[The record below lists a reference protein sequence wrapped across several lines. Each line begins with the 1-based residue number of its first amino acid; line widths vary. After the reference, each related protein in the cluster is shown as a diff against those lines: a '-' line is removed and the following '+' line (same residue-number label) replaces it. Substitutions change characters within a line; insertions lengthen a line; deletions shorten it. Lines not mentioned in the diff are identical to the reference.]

1 MPVFHI
7 SKKKMIRLTKIFFI
21 LVVAL
26 VLYIN
31 VFMNMGTKTNED
43 NTNKIILMNEQ
54 NYNHGP
60 HNVVVNDFLEKG
72 KNEDVQADSDSDSDS
87 ANDIEESVTEEE
99 KAILVAFYEE
109 NNEFVGLLKSDLIT
123 LPIYKASDNEKYL
136 KVGQNGKK
144 NAAGAIFED
153 TRSTENDLVLWGH
166 HMKTGMFKF
175 VDQMATDKNTFNS
188 MKDTFVFY
196 SFKDGMAKKY
206 QLNAMYALTGVD
218 TGDVDR
224 DFPLSEKF
232 LDNKEVTQGEV
243 SEASN
248 KLVMGTCNY
257 GYTKKAHAYVVFNM
271 TIAD

>member
-31 VFMNMGTKTNED
+31 VFMNMGTQTNKD
-43 NTNKIILMNEQ
+43 NTNKVILMAEQ

-60 HNVVVNDFLEKG
+60 HDVVVNDFLQKE
-72 KNEDVQADSDSDSDS
+72 NNQTVQPESVEDVKK
-87 ANDIEESVTEEE
+87 ESVTDEEE
-99 KAILVAFYEE
+99 AILVAFYEE
-109 NNEFVGLLKSDLIT
+109 NNEFIGLIKSDSIT
-123 LPIYKASDNEKYL
+123 LPVYKTTNNEKYL

-153 TRSTENDLVLWGH
+153 TRSTENDLVFWGH
-166 HMKTGMFKF
+166 HMKSGMFKF
-175 VDQMATDKNTFNS
+175 VDQMATDKNIFDS
-188 MKDTFVFY
+188 MKDSFVFF
-196 SFKDGMAKKY
+196 SFKDGTAKKY
-206 QLNAMYALTGVD
+206 QLNAMYALTGAD
-218 TGDVDR
+218 TGNVDS
-224 DFPLSEKF
+224 DFPLSVNF

-243 SEASN
+243 SEISN

-257 GYTKKAHAYVVFNM
+257 GYTKKAHSYVVFSM

>member
-7 SKKKMIRLTKIFFI
+7 SKKRMIRLTKIFFI
-21 LVVAL
+21 FVVAL

-31 VFMNMGTKTNED
+31 VFMNIGVKTNKD
-43 NTNKIILMNEQ
+43 NTNKVILMAEQ

-60 HNVVVNDFLEKG
+60 HDVVVNDFLQKE
-72 KNEDVQADSDSDSDS
+72 NNQTVQSESVEDVKK
-87 ANDIEESVTEEE
+87 ESVTDEE

-109 NNEFVGLLKSDLIT
+109 NNEFIGLIKSDLIT
-123 LPIYKASDNEKYL
+123 LPVYKSNDNEKYL

-175 VDQMATDKNTFNS
+175 VDQMATDKNVFDS
-188 MKDTFVFY
+188 MKDTFTFY
-196 SFKDGMAKKY
+196 SFKDGMTKKY
-206 QLNAMYALTGVD
+206 QLNAMYALTGAD
-218 TGDVDR
+218 TGNVDR
-224 DFPLSEKF
+224 DFPLSVNF
-232 LDNKEVTQGEV
+232 LENKEVTQGEV
-243 SEASN
+243 SEISN

-257 GYTKKAHAYVVFNM
+257 GYTKKAHSYVVFNM

>member
-1 MPVFHI
+1 
-7 SKKKMIRLTKIFFI
+7 MIRLTKIFFI

-31 VFMNMGTKTNED
+31 VFMNMGTETNKD
-43 NTNKIILMNEQ
+43 NTNKVILMAEQ

-60 HNVVVNDFLEKG
+60 HDVVVNDFLQKE
-72 KNEDVQADSDSDSDS
+72 NNQTVQPESVEDVKK
-87 ANDIEESVTEEE
+87 ESVTDEE

-109 NNEFVGLLKSDLIT
+109 NNEFIGLIKSDSIT
-123 LPIYKASDNEKYL
+123 LPVYKTTNNEKYL

-175 VDQMATDKNTFNS
+175 VDQMATDKNIFDS
-188 MKDTFVFY
+188 MKDSFVFF
-196 SFKDGMAKKY
+196 SFKDGTAKKY
-206 QLNAMYALTGVD
+206 QLNAMYALTGAD
-218 TGDVDR
+218 TGNVDR
-224 DFPLSEKF
+224 DFPLSVNF

-243 SEASN
+243 SEISN

-257 GYTKKAHAYVVFNM
+257 GYTKKAHSYVVFSM

>member
-31 VFMNMGTKTNED
+31 VFMNMGTQTNKD
-43 NTNKIILMNEQ
+43 NTNKVILMAEQ

-60 HNVVVNDFLEKG
+60 HDVVVNDFLQKENNQTVQPESVKDVEK
-72 KNEDVQADSDSDSDS
+72 K
-87 ANDIEESVTEEE
+87 SVTEEE
-99 KAILVAFYEE
+99 KEILVAFYEA
-109 NNEFVGLLKSDLIT
+109 NNEFIGLLKSDSIT
-123 LPIYKASDNEKYL
+123 LPVYKTNNNEKYL
-136 KVGQNGKK
+136 KVGQDGKK

-153 TRSTENDLVLWGH
+153 TRSSENDLVFWGH
-166 HMKTGMFKF
+166 HMKSGMFKF
-175 VDQMATDKNTFNS
+175 VDQMATDKNIFDS
-188 MKDTFVFY
+188 MKDSFVFF
-196 SFKDGMAKKY
+196 SFKDGTAKKY
-206 QLNAMYALTGVD
+206 QLNAMYALTGAD
-218 TGDVDR
+218 TGNVDR
-224 DFPLSEKF
+224 DFPLSVNF

-243 SEASN
+243 SEISN

-257 GYTKKAHAYVVFNM
+257 GYTKKAHSYVVFSM

>member
-31 VFMNMGTKTNED
+31 VFMNMGTQTNKD
-43 NTNKIILMNEQ
+43 NTNKVILMAEQ

-60 HNVVVNDFLEKG
+60 HDVVVNDFLQKENNQTVQPESVKDVEK
-72 KNEDVQADSDSDSDS
+72 
-87 ANDIEESVTEEE
+87 ESVTDEE
-99 KAILVAFYEE
+99 KEILVAFYEA
-109 NNEFVGLLKSDLIT
+109 NNEFSGLLKSDSIT
-123 LPIYKASDNEKYL
+123 LPVYKTNNNEKYL
-136 KVGQNGKK
+136 KVGQDGKK

-153 TRSTENDLVLWGH
+153 TRSSENDLVFWGH
-166 HMKTGMFKF
+166 HMKSGMFKF
-175 VDQMATDKNTFNS
+175 VDQMATDKNIFDS
-188 MKDTFVFY
+188 MKDSFVFF
-196 SFKDGMAKKY
+196 SFKDGTAKKY
-206 QLNAMYALTGVD
+206 QLNAMYALTGAD
-218 TGDVDR
+218 TGNVDR
-224 DFPLSEKF
+224 DFPLSVNF

-243 SEASN
+243 SEISN

-257 GYTKKAHAYVVFNM
+257 GYTKKAHSYVVFSM

>member
-7 SKKKMIRLTKIFFI
+7 SKKKMIRLTKIFLI

-31 VFMNMGTKTNED
+31 VFMNMGTQTNKD
-43 NTNKIILMNEQ
+43 NTNKVILMAEQ

-60 HNVVVNDFLEKG
+60 HDVVVNDFLQKE
-72 KNEDVQADSDSDSDS
+72 NNQTVQPESVEDVKK
-87 ANDIEESVTEEE
+87 ESVTDEEE
-99 KAILVAFYEE
+99 AILVAFYEE
-109 NNEFVGLLKSDLIT
+109 NNEFIGLIKSDSIT
-123 LPIYKASDNEKYL
+123 LPVYKTTNNEKYL

-166 HMKTGMFKF
+166 HMKSGMFKF
-175 VDQMATDKNTFNS
+175 VDQMATDKNIFDS
-188 MKDTFVFY
+188 MKDSFVFF
-196 SFKDGMAKKY
+196 SFKDGTAKKY
-206 QLNAMYALTGVD
+206 QLNAIYALTGAD
-218 TGDVDR
+218 TGNVDR
-224 DFPLSEKF
+224 DFPLSANF

-243 SEASN
+243 SETSN

-257 GYTKKAHAYVVFNM
+257 GYTKKAHSYVVFNM

>member
-31 VFMNMGTKTNED
+31 VFMNMGTQTNKD
-43 NTNKIILMNEQ
+43 NTNKVILMAEQ

-60 HNVVVNDFLEKG
+60 HDVVVNDFLQKE
-72 KNEDVQADSDSDSDS
+72 NNQTVQPESVEDVKK
-87 ANDIEESVTEEE
+87 ESVTDEEE
-99 KAILVAFYEE
+99 AILVAFYEE
-109 NNEFVGLLKSDLIT
+109 NNEFIGLIKSDSIT
-123 LPIYKASDNEKYL
+123 LPVYKTTNNEKYL

-166 HMKTGMFKF
+166 HMKSGMFKF
-175 VDQMATDKNTFNS
+175 VDQMATDKNIFDS
-188 MKDTFVFY
+188 MKDSFVFF
-196 SFKDGMAKKY
+196 SFKDGTAKKY
-206 QLNAMYALTGVD
+206 QLNAMYALTGAD
-218 TGDVDR
+218 TGNVDR
-224 DFPLSEKF
+224 DFPLSVNF

-257 GYTKKAHAYVVFNM
+257 GYTKKAHSYVVFSM

>member
-31 VFMNMGTKTNED
+31 VFAKMGEKANED
-43 NTNKIILMNEQ
+43 NTNKVILMAEQ

-60 HNVVVNDFLEKG
+60 HDVVVNDFLEKENHEEANSNSV
-72 KNEDVQADSDSDSDS
+72 KDV
-87 ANDIEESVTEEE
+87 EKKSVTEEE
-99 KAILVAFYEE
+99 KEILVAFYEA
-109 NNEFVGLLKSDLIT
+109 NNEFIGLLKSDSIT
-123 LPIYKASDNEKYL
+123 LPVYKTNNNEKYL
-136 KVGQNGKK
+136 KVGQDGKK

-153 TRSTENDLVLWGH
+153 TRSSENDLVFWGH
-166 HMKTGMFKF
+166 HMKSGMFKF
-175 VDQMATDKNTFNS
+175 VDQMATDKNIFDS
-188 MKDTFVFY
+188 MKDSFVFF
-196 SFKDGMAKKY
+196 SFKDGTAKKY
-206 QLNAMYALTGVD
+206 QLNAMYALTGAD
-218 TGDVDR
+218 TGNVDR
-224 DFPLSEKF
+224 DFPLSVNF

-243 SEASN
+243 SETSN

-257 GYTKKAHAYVVFNM
+257 SYTKKAHAYVVFNM

>member
-31 VFMNMGTKTNED
+31 VFMNMGTQTNKD
-43 NTNKIILMNEQ
+43 NTNKVILMAEQ

-60 HNVVVNDFLEKG
+60 HDVVVNDFLQKE
-72 KNEDVQADSDSDSDS
+72 NNQTVQPESVEDVKK
-87 ANDIEESVTEEE
+87 ESVTDEEE
-99 KAILVAFYEE
+99 AILVAFYEE
-109 NNEFVGLLKSDLIT
+109 NNEFIGLIKSDSIT
-123 LPIYKASDNEKYL
+123 LPVYKTTNNEKYL

-153 TRSTENDLVLWGH
+153 TRSSENDLVFWGH
-166 HMKTGMFKF
+166 HMKSGMFKF
-175 VDQMATDKNTFNS
+175 VDQMATDKNIFDS
-188 MKDTFVFY
+188 MKDSFVFF
-196 SFKDGMAKKY
+196 SFKDGTAKKY
-206 QLNAMYALTGVD
+206 QLNAMYALTGAD
-218 TGDVDR
+218 TGNVDR
-224 DFPLSEKF
+224 DFPLSVNF

-257 GYTKKAHAYVVFNM
+257 GYTKKAHSYVVFSM
-271 TIAD
+271 TIAN

>member
-31 VFMNMGTKTNED
+31 VFMNMGTQTNKD
-43 NTNKIILMNEQ
+43 NTNKVILMAKQ

-60 HNVVVNDFLEKG
+60 HDVVNDFLQKE
-72 KNEDVQADSDSDSDS
+72 NNQTVQPESVEDVKK
-87 ANDIEESVTEEE
+87 ESVTDEEE
-99 KAILVAFYEE
+99 AILVAFYEE
-109 NNEFVGLLKSDLIT
+109 NNEFIGLIKSDSIT
-123 LPIYKASDNEKYL
+123 LPVYKTTNNEKYL

-166 HMKTGMFKF
+166 HMKSGMFKF
-175 VDQMATDKNTFNS
+175 VDQMATDKNIFGS
-188 MKDTFVFY
+188 MKDSFVFF
-196 SFKDGMAKKY
+196 SFKDGTAKKY
-206 QLNAMYALTGVD
+206 QLNAMYALTGAD
-218 TGDVDR
+218 TGNVDR
-224 DFPLSEKF
+224 DFPLSVNF

-257 GYTKKAHAYVVFNM
+257 GYTKKAHSYVVFSM

>member
-1 MPVFHI
+1 
-7 SKKKMIRLTKIFFI
+7 MIRLTKIFFI

-31 VFMNMGTKTNED
+31 VFMNMGTETNKD
-43 NTNKIILMNEQ
+43 NTNKVILMAEQ
-54 NYNHGP
+54 NYNHG
-60 HNVVVNDFLEKG
+60 HDDVVVNDFLQKE
-72 KNEDVQADSDSDSDS
+72 NNQTVQPESVEDVKK
-87 ANDIEESVTEEE
+87 ESVTDEE

-109 NNEFVGLLKSDLIT
+109 N
-123 LPIYKASDNEKYL
+123 NEKYL

-175 VDQMATDKNTFNS
+175 VDQVATDKNIFDS
-188 MKDTFVFY
+188 MKDSFMFF
-196 SFKDGMAKKY
+196 SFKDGTAKKY
-206 QLNAMYALTGVD
+206 QLNAMYALTGAD
-218 TGDVDR
+218 TGNVDC
-224 DFPLSEKF
+224 DFPLSVNF

-243 SEASN
+243 SEISN

-257 GYTKKAHAYVVFNM
+257 GYTKKAHSYVVFSM